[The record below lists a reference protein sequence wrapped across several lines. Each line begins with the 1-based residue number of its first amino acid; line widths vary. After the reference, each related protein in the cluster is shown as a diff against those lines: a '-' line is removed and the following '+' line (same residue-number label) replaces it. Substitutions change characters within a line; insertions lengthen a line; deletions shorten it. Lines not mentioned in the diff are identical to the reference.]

1 MEKGAAVENMQSKYD
16 FSDWEP
22 GEQTSLIDCV
32 KESVR
37 ENLRH
42 AFKIFGDGLWVT
54 QSFENSELR
63 WSSGEWDT
71 DPVSITIGPGDLREC
86 LFDGIEAQIP
96 CSGLPKTQ
104 DMHNKLC
111 AYVDIIKEWKTV
123 IDESLEYAN
132 SMLNLPIEDVD
143 E

>member
-1 MEKGAAVENMQSKYD
+1 MQGEYD

-22 GEQTSLIDCV
+22 GEQNSLINCV

-37 ENLRH
+37 DNLRH

-54 QSFENSELR
+54 QSFDNSKLL
-63 WSSGEWDT
+63 WSSVEWDS
-71 DPVSITIGPGDLREC
+71 DPVSITIGPDDLKEC
-86 LFDGIEAQIP
+86 LFEGIEAHLP
-96 CSGLPKTQ
+96 FSESPKTQ

-111 AYVDIIKEWKTV
+111 LYVDIIKEWKAV

-143 E
+143 D